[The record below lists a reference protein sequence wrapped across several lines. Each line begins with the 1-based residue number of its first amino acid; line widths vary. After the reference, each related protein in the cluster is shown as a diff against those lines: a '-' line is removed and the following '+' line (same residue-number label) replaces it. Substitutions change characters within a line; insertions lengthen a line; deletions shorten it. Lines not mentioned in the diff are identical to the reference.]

1 MFKNPSVR
9 RPGAPKNSHHL
20 SEFLGWAS
28 VTAQRRAAGACFVI
42 AAAVLGRV
50 PLPAAGA
57 AQPASPP
64 TVEVTGATRIEYEDA
79 SQQWTFRGAPV
90 IVSRGTTRI
99 EAPLILYAE
108 RTREVTLPDGGLVA
122 TPTLEVRAERLATNL
137 ASRHLTAEGHVAGRF
152 TDEEGSST
160 APAEWGTFTADR
172 VELDDGAVR
181 KEIVATGQVVVV
193 RGDRRLS
200 GDRIVYNHVTR
211 QGTIEGHADMAQ
223 GADRLRAA
231 YVFADLGRHTAE
243 ANGNVLLDHGDVHGS
258 ADFATYSEPERRA
271 LLSGHVKL
279 LQGSDTMTADLVTVL
294 LDGETVIA
302 EGDVEL
308 ISYPEG
314 GSP

>member
-1 MFKNPSVR
+1 MSAKR
-9 RPGAPKNSHHL
+9 RTAAACL
-20 SEFLGWAS
+20 
-28 VTAQRRAAGACFVI
+28 VTA
-42 AAAVLGRV
+42 AAALGRV
-50 PLPAAGA
+50 PLPAAWA
-57 AQPASPP
+57 APPPSPP

-90 IVSRGTTRI
+90 VVYRGTTRI
-99 EAPLILYAE
+99 EAPVILYTE
-108 RTREVTLPDGGLVA
+108 PTREVTLPDGGLVA
-122 TPTLEVRAERLATNL
+122 TPTLEVRADRIATNL

-152 TDEEGSST
+152 TDENGSPP
-160 APAEWGTFTADR
+160 APAASRDWGTFAADR
-172 VELDDGAVR
+172 AELDDSAAH

-231 YVFADLGRHTAE
+231 YVFADLGRGTAE
-243 ANGNVLLDHGDVHGS
+243 ANGDVVLDHGDVHGS
-258 ADFATYSEPERRA
+258 ADFATYSEPEHRA

-279 LQGSDTMTADLVTVL
+279 LQGSDTLTADLVTVL
-294 LDGETVIA
+294 LVGETVIA
-302 EGDVEL
+302 EGGVEVT
-308 ISYPEG
+308 SYPAG